1 LVAPTK
7 NHPSDHTVEAN
18 AKPAKGH
25 SMASMY
31 DIEKQLESINQ
42 QIAVMCAML
51 GIDPTPAPNDEAPTI
66 EELTDPDA

>member
-1 LVAPTK
+1 
-7 NHPSDHTVEAN
+7 
-18 AKPAKGH
+18 
-25 SMASMY
+25 MASMY